1 MKKLFVMAAM
11 VLSSVGA
18 FAQQAAGTTTIQPK
32 VGLNVSTIGDND
44 WKAGFAAGAELQ
56 YQATDNLG
64 VAVGAFAQQAAG
76 TTTLQPKVGLNVST
90 IGDNDWKA
98 GFAAGAEL
106 QYQASSNLGVAVG
119 ALYSVQGFKAKDVKV
134 AGMTFEGGKW
144 NPGYINVP
152 ITLNYYPVA
161 GLALKAGLQPGFLVN
176 KDDAE
181 DVKTVDLSIPVG
193 LSYEYQNIV
202 FDARYNIGVTKVA
215 DNWDH
220 YNNVIQITVGYK
232 FAL

>member
-64 VAVGAFAQQAAG
+64 VAVGA
-76 TTTLQPKVGLNVST
+76 
-90 IGDNDWKA
+90 
-98 GFAAGAEL
+98 
-106 QYQASSNLGVAVG
+106 
-119 ALYSVQGFKAKDVKV
+119 LYSVQGFKAKDVKV
-134 AGMTFEGGKW
+134 AGIEGGKW

-181 DVKTVDLSIPVG
+181 DVKTFDLSIPVG

>member
-1 MKKLFVMAAM
+1 MAAM

-56 YQATDNLG
+56 YQAT
-64 VAVGAFAQQAAG
+64 
-76 TTTLQPKVGLNVST
+76 
-90 IGDNDWKA
+90 
-98 GFAAGAEL
+98 
-106 QYQASSNLGVAVG
+106 SNFGVAVG
-119 ALYSVQGFKAKDVKV
+119 ALYSVQGFKGKDIDDD
-134 AGMTFEGGKW
+134 GYKW

-176 KDDAE
+176 KDDMDDA
-181 DVKTVDLSIPVG
+181 KTVDLSIPVG
-193 LSYEYQNIV
+193 LSYEYQGIV
-202 FDARYNIGVTKVA
+202 FDARYNIGVTKIA
-215 DNWDH
+215 DNVDH

-232 FAL
+232 FSL

>member
-56 YQATDNLG
+56 YQAT
-64 VAVGAFAQQAAG
+64 
-76 TTTLQPKVGLNVST
+76 
-90 IGDNDWKA
+90 
-98 GFAAGAEL
+98 
-106 QYQASSNLGVAVG
+106 SNFGVAVG
-119 ALYSVQGFKAKDVKV
+119 ALYSVQGFKGKDIEIDTPIVD
-134 AGMTFEGGKW
+134 GTIQNDYKW

-161 GLALKAGLQPGFLVN
+161 GLALKTGLQPGFLVN
-176 KDDAE
+176 KDDMDDA
-181 DVKTVDLSIPVG
+181 KTVDLSIPVG
-193 LSYEYQNIV
+193 LSYEYQGIV
-202 FDARYNIGVTKVA
+202 FDARYNIGVTKLA
-215 DNWDH
+215 DNYDH

-232 FAL
+232 FSL

>member
-1 MKKLFVMAAM
+1 MKKLLVMAAM

-32 VGLNVSTIGDND
+32 IGLNVATIGDND

-56 YQATDNLG
+56 YQ
-64 VAVGAFAQQAAG
+64 
-76 TTTLQPKVGLNVST
+76 ST
-90 IGDNDWKA
+90 
-98 GFAAGAEL
+98 
-106 QYQASSNLGVAVG
+106 SNFGIAVG
-119 ALYSVQGFKAKDVKV
+119 ALYSVQGFKAEDVKI

-152 ITLNYYPVA
+152 ITLNYYPVS

-181 DVKTVDLSIPVG
+181 GVKTVDLSIPVG
-193 LSYEYQNIV
+193 LSYEISNV
-202 FDARYNIGVTKVA
+202 VLDARYNWGVTKAFDGLDSKNSVFQ
-215 DNWDH
+215 
-220 YNNVIQITVGYK
+220 VTIGYK
-232 FAL
+232 FQL

>member
-1 MKKLFVMAAM
+1 MNCLTKLFQQKRRRIGYIQAFSGPMISKRD
-11 VLSSVGA
+11 SS
-18 FAQQAAGTTTIQPK
+18 
-32 VGLNVSTIGDND
+32 
-44 WKAGFAAGAELQ
+44 E
-56 YQATDNLG
+56 ATD
-64 VAVGAFAQQAAG
+64 
-76 TTTLQPKVGLNVST
+76 
-90 IGDNDWKA
+90 
-98 GFAAGAEL
+98 
-106 QYQASSNLGVAVG
+106 NLGVAVG

-181 DVKTVDLSIPVG
+181 DVKTFDLSIPVG

>member
-32 VGLNVSTIGDND
+32 IGLNVSTIGDND

-56 YQATDNLG
+56 YQAT
-64 VAVGAFAQQAAG
+64 
-76 TTTLQPKVGLNVST
+76 
-90 IGDNDWKA
+90 
-98 GFAAGAEL
+98 
-106 QYQASSNLGVAVG
+106 SNFGVAVG
-119 ALYSVQGFKAKDVKV
+119 ALYSVQGFKGKDIEIDTPIVDGTIKNDY
-134 AGMTFEGGKW
+134 KW

-176 KDDAE
+176 KDDMDDA
-181 DVKTVDLSIPVG
+181 KTVDLSIPVG
-193 LSYEYQNIV
+193 LSYEYQGIV
-202 FDARYNIGVTKVA
+202 FDARYNIGVTKIA
-215 DNWDH
+215 DNVDH

-232 FAL
+232 FSLINELLVIPNKEIPVLHYEERGFFFSSYLFEISLT

>member
-32 VGLNVSTIGDND
+32 IGLNVSTIGDND

-56 YQATDNLG
+56 YQAT
-64 VAVGAFAQQAAG
+64 
-76 TTTLQPKVGLNVST
+76 
-90 IGDNDWKA
+90 
-98 GFAAGAEL
+98 
-106 QYQASSNLGVAVG
+106 SNFGVAVG
-119 ALYSVQGFKAKDVKV
+119 ALYSVQGLKGKDI
-134 AGMTFEGGKW
+134 EIDYKW

-176 KDDAE
+176 KDDMDDA
-181 DVKTVDLSIPVG
+181 KTVDLSIPVG
-193 LSYEYQNIV
+193 LSYEYQGIV
-202 FDARYNIGVTKVA
+202 FDARYNIGVTKIA
-215 DNWDH
+215 DNVDH

-232 FAL
+232 FSL

>member
-56 YQATDNLG
+56 YQAT
-64 VAVGAFAQQAAG
+64 
-76 TTTLQPKVGLNVST
+76 
-90 IGDNDWKA
+90 
-98 GFAAGAEL
+98 
-106 QYQASSNLGVAVG
+106 SNFGVAVG
-119 ALYSVQGFKAKDVKV
+119 ALYSVQGFKSKDI
-134 AGMTFEGGKW
+134 EIDYKW

-176 KDDAE
+176 KDDMDDA
-181 DVKTVDLSIPVG
+181 KTVDLSIPVG
-193 LSYEYQNIV
+193 LSYEYQGIV
-202 FDARYNIGVTKVA
+202 FDARYNIGVTKIA
-215 DNWDH
+215 DNVDY

-232 FAL
+232 FSL

>member
-56 YQATDNLG
+56 YQAT
-64 VAVGAFAQQAAG
+64 
-76 TTTLQPKVGLNVST
+76 
-90 IGDNDWKA
+90 
-98 GFAAGAEL
+98 
-106 QYQASSNLGVAVG
+106 SNFGVAVG
-119 ALYSVQGFKAKDVKV
+119 ALYSVQGFKGKDIEIDTPIVD
-134 AGMTFEGGKW
+134 GTIQNDYKW

-176 KDDAE
+176 KDDMDDA
-181 DVKTVDLSIPVG
+181 KTVDLSIPVG
-193 LSYEYQNIV
+193 LSYEYQGIV
-202 FDARYNIGVTKVA
+202 FDARYNIGVTKIA
-215 DNWDH
+215 DNVDH
-220 YNNVIQITVGYK
+220 YNNVIPDYCRLQVLSLINELLVIPNKEIPVLHYEERG
-232 FAL
+232 FFFLVISV

>member
-18 FAQQAAGTTTIQPK
+18 FAQQAAGTTTLQPK
-32 VGLNVSTIGDND
+32 VGLNVATIGDND

-64 VAVGAFAQQAAG
+64 VAVGA
-76 TTTLQPKVGLNVST
+76 
-90 IGDNDWKA
+90 
-98 GFAAGAEL
+98 
-106 QYQASSNLGVAVG
+106 
-119 ALYSVQGFKAKDVKV
+119 LYSVQGYKVKDVKV
-134 AGMTFEGGKW
+134 AGFTLEGGKW

-181 DVKTVDLSIPVG
+181 GVKTVDLSIPVG
-193 LSYEYQNIV
+193 LSYEYKGIV

>member
-56 YQATDNLG
+56 YQAT
-64 VAVGAFAQQAAG
+64 
-76 TTTLQPKVGLNVST
+76 
-90 IGDNDWKA
+90 
-98 GFAAGAEL
+98 
-106 QYQASSNLGVAVG
+106 SNFGVAVG
-119 ALYSVQGFKAKDVKV
+119 ALYSVQGFKGKDIEIDTPIVD
-134 AGMTFEGGKW
+134 GTIQNDYKW

-176 KDDAE
+176 KDDMDDA
-181 DVKTVDLSIPVG
+181 KTVDLSIPVG
-193 LSYEYQNIV
+193 LSYEYQGIV
-202 FDARYNIGVTKVA
+202 FDARYNIGVTKIA
-215 DNWDH
+215 DNVDH
-220 YNNVIQITVGYK
+220 YNNSNSDYCRLQVLSLINELLVIPNKEIPVLHYEERGFFFSSYLFEISLT
-232 FAL
+232 

>member
-56 YQATDNLG
+56 YQAADNFG
-64 VAVGAFAQQAAG
+64 
-76 TTTLQPKVGLNVST
+76 
-90 IGDNDWKA
+90 I
-98 GFAAGAEL
+98 
-106 QYQASSNLGVAVG
+106 AVG
-119 ALYSVQGFKAKDVKV
+119 ALYSVQGFKAKDIEIDTPI
-134 AGMTFEGGKW
+134 GSGTIDNDFKW

-176 KDDAE
+176 KDDDKIKKIYGDA
-181 DVKTVDLSIPVG
+181 KTVDLSIPVG
-193 LSYEYQNIV
+193 LSYEYQGIV
-202 FDARYNIGVTKVA
+202 FDARYNIGVTKIA

>member
-1 MKKLFVMAAM
+1 MKKLFVMAAL

-18 FAQQAAGTTTIQPK
+18 FAQ
-32 VGLNVSTIGDND
+32 
-44 WKAGFAAGAELQ
+44 
-56 YQATDNLG
+56 
-64 VAVGAFAQQAAG
+64 
-76 TTTLQPKVGLNVST
+76 TTLQPKVGLNVST

-98 GFAAGAEL
+98 GVAAGLEL
-106 QYQASSNLGVAVG
+106 QTNIAPKLDFAIG
-119 ALYSVQGFKAKDVKV
+119 ALYSVQGYKAKDVKV
-134 AGMTFEGGKW
+134 GGMEFEGGKW
-144 NPGYINVP
+144 NPGYLNVP
-152 ITLNYYPVA
+152 VTLNYYVVP
-161 GLALKAGLQPGFLVN
+161 GLAVKAGLQPGFLVN

-181 DVKTVDLSIPVG
+181 GVKTFDLSVPVG

-202 FDARYNIGVTKVA
+202 LDARYNIGVTKVA

>member
-1 MKKLFVMAAM
+1 MAAM

-32 VGLNVSTIGDND
+32 VGLNVSTIGDGD

-64 VAVGAFAQQAAG
+64 VAVGA
-76 TTTLQPKVGLNVST
+76 
-90 IGDNDWKA
+90 
-98 GFAAGAEL
+98 
-106 QYQASSNLGVAVG
+106 
-119 ALYSVQGFKAKDVKV
+119 LYSVQGFKGKDIEIDTPIGDATIKNDD
-134 AGMTFEGGKW
+134 KW

-176 KDDAE
+176 KDDMDDA
-181 DVKTVDLSIPVG
+181 KTFDLSIPVG

-202 FDARYNIGVTKVA
+202 FDARYNIGCTKVFKHS
-215 DNWDH
+215 DEG

>member
-18 FAQQAAGTTTIQPK
+18 FAQQAAGTTTLQPK
-32 VGLNVSTIGDND
+32 VGLNVATIGDND

-56 YQATDNLG
+56 YQAADNFG
-64 VAVGAFAQQAAG
+64 
-76 TTTLQPKVGLNVST
+76 
-90 IGDNDWKA
+90 I
-98 GFAAGAEL
+98 
-106 QYQASSNLGVAVG
+106 AVG
-119 ALYSVQGFKAKDVKV
+119 ALYSVQGFKGKDVDIDTPIGSGTIKND
-134 AGMTFEGGKW
+134 FKW

-176 KDDAE
+176 KDDDKMKKIYG

-193 LSYEYQNIV
+193 LSYEYQGIV
-202 FDARYNIGVTKVA
+202 FDARYNIGVTKIA
-215 DNWDH
+215 DNVDH